1 MHPEE
6 AAERSIAFQDH
17 WRRRAL
23 PEVAKIRPIYQGVIH
38 QLLKAAFYAGSNWE
52 RRKHEPTQLGGCD

>member
-6 AAERSIAFQDH
+6 IEERQVAFQRF

-23 PEVAKIRPIYQGVIH
+23 PEVAKVRPIYQGIIH
-38 QLLKAAFYAGSNWE
+38 ALVKTAFYAGTNYE
-52 RRKHEPTQLGGCD
+52 RRKHEPTRLGGMD